1 MKISRE
7 IKLGFIITAT
17 IFVFVWGV
25 SYLKGKD
32 IFNRQLTVYAEYDN
46 VSGLVETNPVVVSG
60 VKIGQIDRIYFHP
73 DGSGKIMVRMII
85 GRQIGI
91 PSNSVARLTG
101 ADFMGFREIDI
112 IMGNSPMEIK
122 NGDTLASLISASI
135 TEEVSRQIAPLTTQA
150 GSLLSKIDSVLVA
163 VLEIF
168 NAETRRNISQSIESM
183 QKTLGNI
190 QRTTATVDTT
200 FAHQARRLSV
210 IMANAESISTNLS
223 QNNQAITN
231 VISNLS
237 GLSDTLAALEIAQ
250 TMQNVNHTI
259 EALAASLDKINRG
272 QGSLGLLVND
282 EQLYR
287 NLEASSKQL
296 ERLLEDIRHN
306 PRRYINVSVFGRN

>member
-1 MKISRE
+1 MKITRE
-7 IKLGFIITAT
+7 IKLGIIVTAT

-32 IFNRQLTVYAEYDN
+32 IFNRQLTIYAEYEN
-46 VSGLVETNPVVVSG
+46 VSGLLETNPVVVSG
-60 VKIGQIDRIYFHP
+60 VKIGQVERIYFHP
-73 DGSGKIMVRMII
+73 DGSGKIMVQLIL
-85 GRQIGI
+85 GRQISI

-112 IMGNSPMEIK
+112 VMGNSPQAIK
-122 NGDTLASLISASI
+122 NGDTLASLTSASI

-150 GSLLSKIDSVLVA
+150 ESLLLKIDSVLGA

-168 NAETRRNISQSIESM
+168 NAETRRNLTQSIESM
-183 QKTLGNI
+183 RQTLGNI
-190 QRTTATVDTT
+190 QNTTTTLDTT
-200 FAHQARRLSV
+200 FAHQAKRLAV
-210 IMANAESISTNLS
+210 IMSNAESITTNLS

-237 GLSDTLAALEIAQ
+237 ELSDTMAALEIAQ
-250 TMQNVNHTI
+250 TMQNVNNTM
-259 EALAASLDKINRG
+259 EALAASMDKINRG

-282 EQLYR
+282 DQLYR

-296 ERLLEDIRHN
+296 EQLLKDIRQN
-306 PRRYINVSVFGRN
+306 PGRYINVSVFGRN